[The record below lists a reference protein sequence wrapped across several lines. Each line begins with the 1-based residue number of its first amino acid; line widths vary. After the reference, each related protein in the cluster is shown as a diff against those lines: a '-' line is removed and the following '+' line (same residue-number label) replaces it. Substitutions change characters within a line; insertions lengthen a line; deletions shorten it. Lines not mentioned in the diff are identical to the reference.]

1 MYYTVLAERNICLTK
16 EDFLRSMKRKISKIL
31 GVTLTLVMVLSLA
44 IALAPVPVA
53 GACGQNVWAKHAIPK
68 EGKTGNW
75 VLALSTS
82 GKTRG
87 PMDRAINGDLYV
99 HASVDGTT
107 YTLFK
112 STDDGCTWAYVG
124 TSGHLVKD
132 AIIDI
137 VCAPDD
143 ADVLYYATTTDVYKS
158 ADGGSRFDKVGDTP
172 GNAGTGN
179 LTIACMDVGVLEPC
193 AACPGGQYIVAVGLV
208 DSGALMGGGVW
219 MLDEGAR
226 PFIGWI
232 DSEVGGVPSSSTI
245 AAGGYDVWDVGL
257 SPGYTDDTQI
267 VAVITDGSETYVSTK
282 LGVTGWNSII
292 GDAELE
298 GGNSPANN
306 VVANDKASIAFADD
320 YEVDTGDG
328 LYGEL
333 YVGIS
338 DTTVYGDVYSF
349 YGDSGAGNS
358 IAIDLGAG
366 ANITDLDVDGAFASA
381 NLIAGTKSAGLAKV
395 RRSTDAGDLWKSA
408 LKEPTGDA
416 GYVYVRI
423 GDDYDDTDQA
433 WTAVG
438 GVDGGVSLQVAD
450 RLWNTIGLINTA
462 ILTVTDLSFGSMFMA
477 TDNVSDVNMTD
488 GGDDSVWRQAS
499 CWQRIWSQ
507 TLTDNEAGFDPELV
521 EVSPDHANDNT
532 VFIGDP
538 NDNKKIL
545 RSTDGGNKFKAQLK
559 AAPGTWYSWV
569 VIDDQTIIV
578 GASGGTYRTI
588 NNGRSWKTLASCS
601 GAGLI
606 ISLVLSPFYDTDST
620 ILAGSNDGKIFRSTN
635 AGKSWTEITT
645 SIMSGSVIPAFS
657 NKYDEDETM
666 YCTDSSGGIY
676 RFIKGTTTSWARIDG
691 LSGFPTAG
699 GAAITVGRGL
709 VMSSDGTLY
718 ATDNG
723 TTNGG
728 VSRSLDPANSV
739 ITTPNPFF
747 EVLNQ
752 TIEGTITSEMRYLW
766 LVEEDGIN
774 TLWTV
779 YGDKNVYCLQDTLTG
794 SPTGTVPCGE
804 SSLRSDSVALSWEAL
819 TGGKKYEYDIHTAE
833 AFKGGMG
840 YVVDGGT
847 STTTNIVELL
857 ASVYAGRELYW
868 RVRVYE
874 GKPYR
879 SRWSIKCQFSTK
891 LIGGAWNPSMTASM
905 FPGHFAPVC
914 GSIGVPLDP
923 VFNWNAADWATG
935 YQFRLATNPDYLSPI
950 VEETVNNTVY
960 MLGITLEYST
970 TYYWRVRGVN
980 ANQTSEWAEGV
991 FTTMDV
997 PVEPLPPVVVEPT
1010 PAPIIELTTPEVIP
1024 TYMLWI
1030 IIGIGAILVIALI
1043 ILIVRTRRVE

>member
-1 MYYTVLAERNICLTK
+1 
-16 EDFLRSMKRKISKIL
+16 
-31 GVTLTLVMVLSLA
+31 
-44 IALAPVPVA
+44 
-53 GACGQNVWAKHAIPK
+53 
-68 EGKTGNW
+68 
-75 VLALSTS
+75 
-82 GKTRG
+82 
-87 PMDRAINGDLYV
+87 MDRAINGDLYV
-99 HASVDGTT
+99 FATVDGTS

-112 STDDGCTWAYVG
+112 SDDDGCTWAYIG
-124 TSGHLVKD
+124 TSGHLAKD
-132 AIIDI
+132 TDVVDI

-143 ADVLYYATTTDVYKS
+143 ADVVYYATTTDVYKS

-172 GNAGTGN
+172 GGAGTGN
-179 LTIACMDVGVLEPC
+179 LTISCLDVGVLEPC

-208 DSGALMGGGVW
+208 DSGAGAGGGIW

-232 DSEVGGVPSSSTI
+232 DSEVGGVPSGTTI
-245 AAGGYDVWDVGL
+245 ASGGYDVWDVGL
-257 SPGYTDDTQI
+257 SPNYTDDTQI
-267 VAVITDGSETYVSTK
+267 VAVVTDESETYVTTK

-292 GDAELE
+292 GDGTLE
-298 GGNSPANN
+298 GSNNPAND
-306 VVANDKASIAFADD
+306 VVANDKASIAFPDD

-328 LYGEL
+328 LYGEF

-358 IAIDLGAG
+358 IVIDLGAG

-381 NLIAGTKSAGLAKV
+381 TLLAGTKSAGKSKV
-395 RRSTDAGDLWKSA
+395 MRSTDAGDTWKSC

-433 WTAVG
+433 WAAVG
-438 GVDGGVSLQVAD
+438 GIDAGVSLQVDD

-462 ILTVTDLSFGSMFMA
+462 INTISDLSFGSLFMA
-477 TDNVSDVNMTD
+477 TDNQSDVNMTD
-488 GGDDSVWRQAS
+488 GGNDSVWRQAS

-507 TLTDNEAGFDPELV
+507 TLADNPSNFDPELV
-521 EVSPDHANDNT
+521 ETSPDYDNDNT

-538 NDNKKIL
+538 NDNQKIL
-545 RSTDGGNKFKAQLK
+545 RSTDGGNKFKEQLK

-569 VIDDQTIIV
+569 IIDDQTIVV
-578 GASGGTYRTI
+578 GASAGTYKTD
-588 NNGRSWKTLASCS
+588 NNGRSWKSLASCS
-601 GAGLI
+601 GAGNI
-606 ISLVLSPFYDTDST
+606 MALVLSPFYDSDNT
-620 ILAGSNDGKIFRSTN
+620 ILAGSSNGKIFRSTN
-635 AGKSWTEITT
+635 AGKSWSEIKT
-645 SIMSGSVIPAFS
+645 SIMSGTVIPAFS

-666 YCTDSSGGIY
+666 YCTSSNGGVY
-676 RFIKGTTTSWARIDG
+676 RYIKGTTTTWARIDKK
-691 LSGFPTAG
+691 SGFPSAAAG
-699 GAAITVGRGL
+699 GIDRGRGL

-728 VSRSLDPANSV
+728 VSRSLDPEKSV
-739 ITTPNPFF
+739 ISAPYPFF
-747 EVLNQ
+747 EVVNQ

-779 YGDKNVYCLQDTLTG
+779 YGDKNLYCLQDTLTG

-804 SSLRSDSVALSWEAL
+804 SSLRSDSVALSWEAM
-819 TGGKKYEYDIHTAE
+819 TGAGKYEYDIHTAD
-833 AFKGGMG
+833 AFKGGLG
-840 YVVDGGT
+840 YVIDGGVT
-847 STTTNIVELL
+847 NTTNVVELL

-874 GKPYR
+874 GEPYR
-879 SRWSIKCQFSTK
+879 SRWSGKCQFSTK
-891 LIGGAWNPSMTASM
+891 LIGGAWNPSQTANGY
-905 FPGHFAPVC
+905 PGHFAPVC

-935 YQFRLATNPDYLSPI
+935 YQFRLATNPDYLNPI

-960 MLGITLEYST
+960 MLPITLEYST

-980 ANQTSEWAEGV
+980 VDQSSEWAEGV
-991 FTTMDV
+991 FTTMD
-997 PVEPLPPVVVEPT
+997 EPEEPPPPVVVEPT
-1010 PAPIIELTTPEVIP
+1010 PAPVIELTTPEVIP
-1024 TYMLWI
+1024 SYMLWI
-1030 IIGIGAILVIALI
+1030 IIAIGAILVIALI
-1043 ILIVRTRRVE
+1043 ILIVRTRRIE